1 MQDEIVETWQ
11 DKIREMAS
19 QIEYATSDLYKAEA
33 DMKKLQANLEL
44 QAMGT
49 GAKTISMQ
57 KTMAE
62 NDPKLY
68 DARLAYGVAKGKLSG
83 LKIILRSIEVG
94 FEEYRTK
101 NANMRAERSKYGA

>member
-19 QIEYATSDLYKAEA
+19 QIEHATSGLYKAEA

>member
-1 MQDEIVETWQ
+1 MDDVATETWQ
-11 DKIREMAS
+11 HKIREMAS
-19 QIEYATSDLYKAEA
+19 QIEDATSTLYKTEA
-33 DMKKLQANLEL
+33 DYKKLQASLEL
-44 QAMGT
+44 QAMAT
-49 GAKTISMQ
+49 GAKTISAQ
-57 KTMAE
+57 KTIAE

-68 DARLAYGVAKGKLSG
+68 DARLAYGIAKGKLSG